1 MYPNFCTCFFFSQL
15 SISYAI
21 FSILYNLF
29 IMSFGS
35 KCIYVFIV

>member
-1 MYPNFCTCFFFSQL
+1 MLLFLSVVYFC
-15 SISYAI
+15 AI